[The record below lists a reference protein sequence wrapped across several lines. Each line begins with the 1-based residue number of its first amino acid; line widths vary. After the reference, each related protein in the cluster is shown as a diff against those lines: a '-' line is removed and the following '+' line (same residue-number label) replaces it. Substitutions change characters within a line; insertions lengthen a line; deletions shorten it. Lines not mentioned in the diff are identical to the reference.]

1 MFSPTESQG
10 CASCTLHAESF
21 NRAIVHLAQ
30 RDVTMR
36 CVSRAPLEKLNAYKA
51 RLGLTVTWV

>member
-21 NRAIVHLAQ
+21 NRAIVDLAQ